1 MQCEEWELFR
11 LGCVLLLSAFA
22 GCLDVSISVC
32 EIDSE
37 IRRVRKQVSFVIGV
51 CAVFGGSTR
60 AGVCEHRGVMECV
73 LGRLSWRDGVSL
85 FCAGCMPL
93 DSS

>member
-1 MQCEEWELFR
+1 MCSAS
-11 LGCVLLLSAFA
+11 LSAFA

-32 EIDSE
+32 ETESE

-60 AGVCEHRGVMECV
+60 AGMCEHCGVMECV
-73 LGRLSWRDGVSL
+73 LGRLSWRHDGLPFS
-85 FCAGCMPL
+85 AGCMPL
-93 DSS
+93 DAS